1 MKKRWVNA
9 KLFAVMSV
17 AIMML
22 TGCGGASKG
31 SAADTA
37 TTTEA
42 YYDGGSGYMS
52 NDIYVTE
59 EAAAEVAVEEAATGS
74 EAVEVQDTARKLIKN
89 VDLNVE
95 TETFDELLS
104 TVENK
109 TESLGGY
116 IESSYTYNGSSYYGG
131 GRRNASLTI
140 RIPAEKLE
148 EFLSTVAEVSNVT
161 SRNERVTDVTL
172 QYVDLESHK
181 KTLLAEQERLLELLD
196 EAETIE
202 DIIALEGRLSEVR
215 YQIESMESQLR
226 TYDNQ
231 VNYSTVYLEIEE
243 VNKITP
249 VKEQSVGEKI
259 VTGFT
264 ENLYDVGEGLLDF
277 VIWFITHIPALIVWA
292 VVILIILLIIKGIRK
307 HHQKKKLKKQLMQ
320 TQGTQMQNAPIKGA
334 SAVQV
339 QGTPIKGAQA
349 AEGIK
354 VEEAKKKE

>member
-1 MKKRWVNA
+1 MKRRNM
-9 KLFAVMSV
+9 KLKCFTIILTA
-17 AIMML
+17 AML
-22 TGCGGASKG
+22 LSGCGGS
-31 SAADTA
+31 SMEMAADTA
-37 TTTEA
+37 TTTTEA
-42 YYDGGSGYMS
+42 YYNSDGGNYKS

-59 EAAAEVAVEEAATGS
+59 TAAEEAI
-74 EAVEVQDTARKLIKN
+74 EAEAPAAPAEGGGGVEVKKTERKLIKN
-89 VDLNVE
+89 VDLYVE
-95 TETFDELLS
+95 TETFDELLA
-104 TVENK
+104 TVDNK

-140 RIPAEKLE
+140 RIPAEKLD

-161 SRNERVTDVTL
+161 SRNERVSDVTL

-181 KTLLAEQERLLELLD
+181 KTLQAEQERLLELL
-196 EAETIE
+196 EQAETIE

-231 VNYSTVYLEIEE
+231 VDYSTVFLEIEE

-249 VKEQSVGEKI
+249 VKEQTVGEKI

-277 VIWFITHIPALIVWA
+277 GIWFITHIPSLVVWA
-292 VVILIILLIIKGIRK
+292 VVIFIIVLIIKGIRK
-307 HHQKKKLKKQLMQ
+307 RHQKKKLKKQLMAQQAGMQ
-320 TQGTQMQNAPIKGA
+320 TQAAA
-334 SAVQV
+334 SGQTKADAVK
-339 QGTPIKGAQA
+339 T
-349 AEGIK
+349 EGK
-354 VEEAKKKE
+354 A

>member
-1 MKKRWVNA
+1 MKRRWGHM
-9 KLFAVMSV
+9 KGFAVMVSS
-17 AIMML
+17 AMLL
-22 TGCGGASKG
+22 TGCGGASKEM
-31 SAADTA
+31 AADTA
-37 TTTEA
+37 MTTEA

-52 NDIYVTE
+52 NDIYMTE
-59 EAAAEVAVEEAATGS
+59 EAAAEVAVEEEMAESS
-74 EAVEVQDTARKLIKN
+74 ESVEVQDTARKLIKN

-104 TVENK
+104 TVEHK

-292 VVILIILLIIKGIRK
+292 VVILLIVLIIKGIRK
-307 HHQKKKLKKQLMQ
+307 HHQKKKLKKQLMKE
-320 TQGTQMQNAPIKGA
+320 QGTLVQNAPMK
-334 SAVQV
+334 
-339 QGTPIKGAQA
+339 GTPAT
-349 AEGIK
+349 ESIK
-354 VEEAKKKE
+354 VEDTKKKE

>member
-1 MKKRWVNA
+1 MKRRSEHMKCLA
-9 KLFAVMSV
+9 ILVM
-17 AIMML
+17 AATLL
-22 TGCGGASKG
+22 TGCGGASKEM
-31 SAADTA
+31 AADTA
-37 TTTEA
+37 ASTTEA
-42 YYDGGSGYMS
+42 YYNEGSGYLS

-59 EAAAEVAVEEAATGS
+59 EAAEETTIAEEPMAEGS

-95 TETFDELLS
+95 TETFDELLA
-104 TVENK
+104 TVESK
-109 TESLGGY
+109 TEVLGGY

-140 RIPAEKLE
+140 RIPAGKLD
-148 EFLSTVAEVSNVT
+148 EFLSSVAEASNVT

-181 KTLLAEQERLLELLD
+181 KTLLAEQERLLELLE

-243 VNKITP
+243 VNKVTP
-249 VKEQSVGEKI
+249 VKEQTIGEKI
-259 VTGFT
+259 ITGFT

-277 VIWFITHIPALIVWA
+277 GIWLIIHIPNLVIWA
-292 VVILIILLIIKGIRK
+292 VVILIAVLIIKGIRK
-307 HHQKKKLKKQLMQ
+307 HHQKKKLKKQLMNEPSNIQ
-320 TQGTQMQNAPIKGA
+320 QKEAKQP
-334 SAVQV
+334 
-339 QGTPIKGAQA
+339 
-349 AEGIK
+349 AEGQK
-354 VEEAKKKE
+354 AK

>member
-1 MKKRWVNA
+1 MKRRNMKVKGFA
-9 KLFAVMSV
+9 AIFAVAML
-17 AIMML
+17 L
-22 TGCGGASKG
+22 TGCGGASMEM
-31 SAADTA
+31 AADTAA

-42 YYDGGSGYMS
+42 YDGGMGYMS
-52 NDIYVTE
+52 DDIYVTE
-59 EAAAEVAVEEAATGS
+59 EAAAEAAIEEGVAESGES
-74 EAVEVQDTARKLIKN
+74 VEVKDTERKLIKN
-89 VDLNVE
+89 VDLYVE
-95 TETFDELLS
+95 TETFDELLV
-104 TVENK
+104 TVETK
-109 TESLGGY
+109 TEGLGGY

-140 RIPAEKLE
+140 RIPAQKLD

-172 QYVDLESHK
+172 QYVDLDSHK
-181 KTLLAEQERLLELLD
+181 KTLQAEQDRLLELLD

-231 VNYSTVYLEIEE
+231 VDYSTVYLEIEE

-249 VKEQSVGEKI
+249 VKEQTVAEKI

-277 VIWFITHIPALIVWA
+277 GIWFITHIPSLIVWA
-292 VVILIILLIIKGIRK
+292 VVILMIWLIIRGIRK
-307 HHQKKKLKKQLMQ
+307 RHQKKKLKKQLMQ
-320 TQGTQMQNAPIKGA
+320 QM
-334 SAVQV
+334 SAQTVTAQV
-339 QGTPIKGAQA
+339 SEPA
-349 AEGIK
+349 AALECAK
-354 VEEAKKKE
+354 TEEIKKE

>member
-1 MKKRWVNA
+1 M
-9 KLFAVMSV
+9 
-17 AIMML
+17 
-22 TGCGGASKG
+22 
-31 SAADTA
+31 
-37 TTTEA
+37 
-42 YYDGGSGYMS
+42 
-52 NDIYVTE
+52 
-59 EAAAEVAVEEAATGS
+59 
-74 EAVEVQDTARKLIKN
+74 
-89 VDLNVE
+89 
-95 TETFDELLS
+95 
-104 TVENK
+104 
-109 TESLGGY
+109 
-116 IESSYTYNGSSYYGG
+116 
-131 GRRNASLTI
+131 
-140 RIPAEKLE
+140 
-148 EFLSTVAEVSNVT
+148 
-161 SRNERVTDVTL
+161 
-172 QYVDLESHK
+172 
-181 KTLLAEQERLLELLD
+181 ELLD

-334 SAVQV
+334 SAVPV
-339 QGTPIKGAQA
+339 QGTPIKGAPA